1 MMGFVLEVQEHE
13 GELAARVPG
22 VPAGYEIQME
32 GLGGEWF
39 RLRGGPV
46 DGSTAEFMRGAND
59 VVTGLR
65 VGRFELGKVAPE
77 NAAALAVVERLT
89 IPALALTAQKQKD
102 FDGLLE
108 GILHNP
114 DGRGIVYELPYPKFE
129 FVQFVMARDVF
140 IFHGSNSREIEVFEP
155 VRKSAELFDRTGIGN
170 LQAVYGTHDGLWAM
184 FFAIVHRKQLKGS
197 IRNGVMYMHNRAG
210 EALAVYNFS
219 INQDQLAEQPWTEGG
234 LYFLPREAFERQK
247 MTEESYANEWA
258 CYAAVKPAARLDVK
272 PEDFPFLSKIGGHDD
287 GFLIRLEELG
297 KTMREAALAATLEG
311 ARFSVTL
318 PNQAE
323 TAQTLTELIEAQRVV
338 IPSAQF
344 RLEESAAGLTV
355 VMDNLPPA
363 YQQMFGESYA
373 DLIGK

>member
-13 GELAARVPG
+13 GRLAARVPG
-22 VPAGYEIQME
+22 VPAGYEIWLE
-32 GLGGEWF
+32 GSGGERF
-39 RLRGGPV
+39 RMYGGPV
-46 DGSTAEFMRGAND
+46 DGSTAEFIRVDDG

-65 VGRFELGKVAPE
+65 VGRFELAKVPPE
-77 NAAALAVVERLT
+77 NVASLAVTERLT
-89 IPALALTAQKQKD
+89 APALVLTPQKQAD
-102 FDGLLE
+102 FEQLLD
-108 GILHNP
+108 GILNNL
-114 DGRGIVYELPYPKFE
+114 DGMGIVYELPYPKYE

-140 IFHGSNSREIEVFEP
+140 IFHGSNSREIEVFSP
-155 VRKSAELFDRTGIGN
+155 VRSSVELFDRGGTGN

-184 FFAIVHRKQLKGS
+184 FFAVVNRKQLKGS

-258 CYAAVKPAARLDVK
+258 CYESVKPAARLDVK
-272 PEDFPFLSKIGGHDD
+272 PEDFPFLSQIGGHDD
-287 GFLIRLEELG
+287 GFLIRLEKLT
-297 KTMREAALAATLEG
+297 KTVREAALSANQEG

-318 PNQAE
+318 PNRAELAQAL
-323 TAQTLTELIEAQRVV
+323 AELMEAQRVV

-344 RLEESAAGLTV
+344 RLEESAAELTEV
-355 VMDNLPPA
+355 IDNLPPA
-363 YQQMFGESYA
+363 YQQVFGESYA